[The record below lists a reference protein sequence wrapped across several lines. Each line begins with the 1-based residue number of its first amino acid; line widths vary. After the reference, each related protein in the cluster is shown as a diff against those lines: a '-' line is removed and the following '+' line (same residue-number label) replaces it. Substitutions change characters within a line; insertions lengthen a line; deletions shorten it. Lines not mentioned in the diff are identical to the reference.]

1 MNWTMTAASGAP
13 AATPGAGPGPAGAP
27 EAPSASPAPAAAPGA
42 PEPSGG
48 WVPPPPS
55 RPSRTGTW
63 VLLAAIV
70 VAALVVLGTLY
81 AVGVFTP
88 ASHATG
94 PMTFNTAA
102 GEVNAYLSGY
112 HGGGWK
118 LVGAAGVAPP
128 SARSFLF
135 NETPLPAPVTSCLTS
150 WLVANHTPVDLAPY
164 TGSPS
169 TGKAT
174 IWTFLAANS
183 TTLLV
188 VVNNAGS
195 VQPFFSATCAAS
207 LALLPALPANVID
220 SSTAAQAAWNA
231 GESGFVAQHPGGES
245 AYAVLPA
252 LSLLGSSAGGSYWQ
266 LVYAACDPATTAA
279 ATIVPVFNATVNSV
293 SGVVVAHNS
302 STMPCGTLTNLTLPL
317 RLSLSTPFPPPVVP
331 PPVPPPVP
339 VGVGVAFHPAVG
351 ARSAG
356 TCCDNFSVVPSV
368 AGPTW
373 GDLHLVVRTA
383 RGGTALLPSG
393 PTSRTVLGTS
403 GPPLAGTHD
412 SASPTGGVS
421 GGSTGVSTTQFL
433 RPSTSVDLNGA
444 GVHRVAQGTGTCA
457 GTVPTRIR

>member
-1 MNWTMTAASGAP
+1 MTAASGDP

-27 EAPSASPAPAAAPGA
+27 EAPLAASPPAAAPGA
-42 PEPSGG
+42 PAPSAG
-48 WVPPPPS
+48 WTPPPPT

-63 VLLAAIV
+63 VLIAAIV
-70 VAALVVLGTLY
+70 VAAIVVLGTLY

-94 PMTFNTAA
+94 PMTFHTAA
-102 GEVNAYLSGY
+102 GEVNAYLAGY

-135 NETPLPAPVTSCLTS
+135 NETPLPAPVSSCLTA
-150 WLVANHTPVDLAPY
+150 WLVANHTSVALTPY

-169 TGKAT
+169 TGQAT

-207 LALLPALPANVID
+207 LALLPGLPANVID

-317 RLSLSTPFPPPVVP
+317 RLGLSPPFPPLPVP
-331 PPVPPPVP
+331 PPPVP
-339 VGVGVAFHPAVG
+339 VGVGVAFHPAVE

-356 TCCDNFSVVPSV
+356 TYYYNFSVQSSA
-368 AGPTW
+368 AGLTW
-373 GDLHLVVRTA
+373 SDLHLVVRTA
-383 RGGTALLPSG
+383 SGGTAPLPSG
-393 PTSRTVLGTS
+393 STSWTVVGAS
-403 GPPLAGTHD
+403 GRPLAGTND
-412 SASPTGGVS
+412 SASLTGWVF

-433 RPSTSVDLNGA
+433 SLSTSVDLYGA
-444 GVHRVAQGTGTCA
+444 GDQLLAQGTGTYA
-457 GTVPTRIR
+457 GNVSTSIP